1 MGEISAS
8 TDRKGAHRTGLLLRV
23 RGRIVPSLLGRSR
36 KTSADS
42 CELLL
47 RRSSLSFVA
56 QMGSSP

>member
-23 RGRIVPSLLGRSR
+23 RDPYLAGAR
-36 KTSADS
+36 KTSADP

-47 RRSSLSFVA
+47 RRPSLSFVA